1 MRAYTIIAVLLAVTA
16 LTKLPAAAQQV
27 GTATAV
33 NPLTES
39 TPPGAPT
46 APLTVGARIIHKER
60 IHTTPSGTVQLA
72 FLDKSTPA
80 SLSMNSFTIR
90 IPARVTCWPR

>member
-1 MRAYTIIAVLLAVTA
+1 MRAYTIIAVLLAMTA

-39 TPPGAPT
+39 TPPGAAT
-46 APLTVGARIIHKER
+46 EPLTVGARIIHKER
-60 IHTTPSGTVQLA
+60 IHTDADRDGS
-72 FLDKSTPA
+72 
-80 SLSMNSFTIR
+80 
-90 IPARVTCWPR
+90 ARFPRQEHAQHRAQYQHRDQ